1 MDRVPGSRTFLTA
14 DAATARFEHD
24 ERRSIG
30 DMAAFSADSP
40 QFADP

>member
-1 MDRVPGSRTFLTA
+1 MA
-14 DAATARFEHD
+14 AATARSEPV